1 MKSVV
6 ISREEATSALQ
17 LHMYL
22 VFMRVLISWLNQ
34 NLEMSVF
41 VERGKPENPEKNPQS
56 KARTNNKLNPHTL
69 CGTGSE
75 LNQGHVGGRQTL
87 SLQCHPCAHAR

>member
-41 VERGKPENPEKNPQS
+41 VERGKPENPEKNPRN
-56 KARTNNKLNPHTL
+56 KVRTNSKLDPHNYGTTL
-69 CGTGSE
+69 E
-75 LNQGHVGGRQTL
+75 LHPGHIGGN
-87 SLQCHPCAHAR
+87 